1 MIGRLLLLVGG
12 ALAFWLLV
20 GLPARAFGGGDQALI
35 FCGAA
40 VLLCLP
46 PMVATL
52 AWAEFALNKDPQ
64 QQLVMVLGG
73 TGLRMAFVLAGG
85 MVLYLFVPY
94 FKDEIAFWLWVMV
107 VYPVTLALDVVLMLS
122 GRPPVKA

>member
-1 MIGRLLLLVGG
+1 MIGRLLLLIGG

-20 GLPARAFGGGDQALI
+20 GLPARALGGGDQAFV

-46 PMVATL
+46 PMIATL
-52 AWAEFALNKDPQ
+52 VWAEFALNKDPQ
-64 QQLVMVLGG
+64 QQLLMVLGG
-73 TGLRMAFVLAGG
+73 TGLRMFFVIAGG
-85 MVLYLFVPY
+85 MVLYLFIPY
-94 FKDEIAFWLWVMV
+94 FKDQITFWLWVMV
-107 VYPVTLALDVVLMLS
+107 VYPVTLALDVALILC